1 MADGAELILR
11 GLQPAIGLASPVT
24 AFNQGM
30 QDQNTLA
37 SQLLNNQ
44 LLQQRA
50 SQGQLMNPLLMQEA
64 QQNLAL
70 GAQNVTAGQMKLDQA
85 KQGQLIRN
93 MQSIATEALQMPGN
107 ARRQHILG
115 RLKTVDFAGLDE
127 NELINEIGQLDDTQL
142 EQSLQSMVNASGD
155 KTTTYGAQESVID
168 EEGNLFLATTK
179 RGSNGQIQPVMVPLG
194 AAQKPVGKVS
204 FTTSAGVS
212 FQDQKAAEV
221 LAKIQSAQG
230 EADVER
236 EMKPVTEGLTEA
248 EKERNKNIQ
257 SWRQSQADLAI
268 SAQSGLQNTEQMLK
282 LLDQIGTGKPEAA
295 VEWMKDKFGMQNVKA
310 EQFGMMAGR
319 QLLQDIKALGS
330 NPTEG
335 ERAYLMSLMPSLER
349 GEEVNKEMLNGIKRV
364 QQNAIK
370 RGRWLKANPGK
381 GAEDYIDTFGDFDET
396 YTPTGT
402 ADDPKK
408 RLEELR
414 RKAGL

>member
-11 GLQPAIGLASPVT
+11 GLQPAIQLAAPVT
-24 AFNQGM
+24 SFNQGV

-37 SQLLNNQ
+37 TQLLNNQ
-44 LLQQRA
+44 LLQQRY
-50 SQGQLMNPLLMQEA
+50 SQSEQMNPLLMQEA
-64 QQNLAL
+64 QNKLAMQ
-70 GAQNVTAGQMKLDQA
+70 GQDVTAGQMKLDQA
-85 KQGQLIRN
+85 KQGQLIRD
-93 MQSIATEALQMPGN
+93 MQTIATEALQMPGN

-142 EQSLQSMVNASGD
+142 EQSLQSMAYTSGD

-221 LAKIQSAQG
+221 LAKIQGAQG
-230 EADVER
+230 EAEVER
-236 EMKPVTEGLTEA
+236 EMKPETEGLTESA
-248 EKERNKNIQ
+248 KQKSKNVQ
-257 SWRQSQADLAI
+257 EWRQTQADLAI
-268 SAQSGLQNTEQMLK
+268 SAQSGLQNTNKMLE

-295 VEWMKDKFGMQNVKA
+295 VQGMKTFFGLQNVKA
-310 EQFGMMAGR
+310 EEFGSLAGR

-349 GEEVNKEMLNGIKRV
+349 GEEVNREMLNGIKRV
-364 QQNAIK
+364 QQNAIR

-396 YTPTGT
+396 YTPTGE
-402 ADDPKK
+402 ADNPKK

-414 RKAGL
+414 RKANL

>member
-1 MADGAELILR
+1 MSAELIAQMAQNALTNAR
-11 GLQPAIGLASPVT
+11 PFSN
-24 AFNQGM
+24 FMQGA
-30 QDQNTLA
+30 QDYNTLA
-37 SQLLNNQ
+37 NQLLNNQ
-44 LLQQRA
+44 ILQQRYA
-50 SQGQLMNPLLMQEA
+50 QSEQMNPLLMQEA
-64 QQNLAL
+64 QNKLAL
-70 GAQNVTAGQMKLDQA
+70 QGQDVTTGQMTLDQA
-85 KQGQLIRN
+85 KQGQLIRD
-93 MQSIATEALQMPGN
+93 MQTIATEALQMPGQS
-107 ARRQHILG
+107 RRQHILG

-127 NELINEIGQLDDTQL
+127 VELINEIGQLDDTQL

-179 RGSNGQIQPVMVPLG
+179 RDSRGQIQPVMVPLG
-194 AAQKPVGKVS
+194 AVQKPVGKVS

-212 FQDQKAAEV
+212 YRDQKAEELRVKREGAMAE
-221 LAKIQSAQG
+221 AQ
-230 EADVER
+230 VEQ
-236 EMKPVTEGLTEA
+236 EMKPITEGRTEA
-248 EKERNKNIQ
+248 EKQKSKNVQ
-257 SWRQSQADLAI
+257 EWRQSQADLAI
-268 SAQSGLQNTEQMLK
+268 SAQSGLQNTDQMIK

-396 YTPTGT
+396 YTPTGS

-414 RKAGL
+414 RKANL